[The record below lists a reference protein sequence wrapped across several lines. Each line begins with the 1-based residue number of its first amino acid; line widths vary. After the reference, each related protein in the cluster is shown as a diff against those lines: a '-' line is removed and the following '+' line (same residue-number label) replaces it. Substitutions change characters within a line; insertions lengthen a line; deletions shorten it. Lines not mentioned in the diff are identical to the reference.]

1 MADVAV
7 PYRRLDADSRSWLL
21 GRCREAIAR
30 HVAHQPPLR
39 EPTDI
44 PPLCQQRLACFVTL
58 HTLNAQLRG
67 CVGALEAHEPLWRQA
82 EQMAVAAAA
91 RDPRFDPLRPAELDD
106 IVVEVAALSPR
117 ASARPQDVVVGRHGL
132 WIESG
137 VHRGVLLPQAAQTYG
152 WGRETFL
159 SEACARA
166 GLDRE
171 AWRSGK
177 VSIEVFTAD
186 VFTESARLQ

>member
-7 PYRRLDADSRSWLL
+7 PYRPLDDPSRSWLL

-30 HVAHQPPLR
+30 HLAHQPPLGQ
-39 EPTDI
+39 PADV

-58 HTLNAQLRG
+58 HTLGAQLRG

-82 EQMAVAAAA
+82 EQMAIAAAT
-91 RDPRFDPLRPAELDD
+91 RDPRFAPMRTAELDD

-117 ASARPQDVVVGRHGL
+117 TTARPQDVVLGRHGL
-132 WIESG
+132 WIEQG

-159 SEACARA
+159 AEACARA
-166 GLDRE
+166 GLDRQ

-186 VFTESARLQ
+186 VFTESTRLQ

>member
-1 MADVAV
+1 MAAVEV

-21 GRCREAIAR
+21 SRCREAIAR
-30 HVAHQPPLR
+30 HLAHQPPLR
-39 EPTDI
+39 EPAHI

-58 HTLNAQLRG
+58 HTLDAQLRG

-82 EQMAVAAAA
+82 EQMAIAAAS
-91 RDPRFDPLRPAELDD
+91 RDPRFAPMRPSELED
-106 IVVEVAALSPR
+106 IVVEIAALSPR
-117 ASARPQDVVVGRHGL
+117 KPVRPQEVVVGQHGL
-132 WIESG
+132 WIEQG

-152 WGRETFL
+152 WGRETYL
-159 SEACARA
+159 AEGCARA